1 MGSRKS
7 RKTALLATALL
18 VAVTW
23 FYLPQYASRL
33 AAEPVPL
40 YLPQPSLEA
49 VGYAQLP
56 DSTEIDGFLKA
67 LEKQSPMI
75 HTVEVG
81 RSAGG
86 RPILAA
92 LISNDANFLKTG
104 HSARGRLKVLLV
116 GGQHGTEPSGT
127 EALQQLAKDLLD
139 GKASG
144 YLAEMDLVLVPNAN
158 PDGRDNHRRVNQNEV
173 NLSTDYNLLSQ
184 PETRALAS
192 VLRRYQPHVVLDMH
206 ESAILK
212 KKSLGA
218 QGYLTDFQ
226 AQFEFANHP
235 NIAPGLRAF
244 SSDRFLPELLK
255 KVSSQ
260 GLKAGH
266 YIGEIIDIH
275 QVINHGGISI
285 RNFRNYAG
293 MHGALS
299 MLVENR
305 LDPPG
310 EYPTPRNI
318 KVRKAKQLVCIYAF
332 LDQCKEERDT
342 ILKETELARQTASNG
357 KVYLIESYQADRT
370 KQAIVIPLRRRDSGE
385 LVPWDFRYHPK
396 ITATNPIVPP
406 KAYLIRAYETRFEEL
421 LRGHGISY
429 TRVNDQQKI
438 FGIVQTITSVVKRPK
453 KQGSF
458 AFDIGIRE
466 FLTGEL
472 MTEPDDLKLSL
483 TPENAHLAALILD
496 PRASSSV
503 FRTPKF
509 ARLLEVGKESFIV
522 RIN

>member
-1 MGSRKS
+1 
-7 RKTALLATALL
+7 
-18 VAVTW
+18 
-23 FYLPQYASRL
+23 
-33 AAEPVPL
+33 
-40 YLPQPSLEA
+40 
-49 VGYAQLP
+49 
-56 DSTEIDGFLKA
+56 
-67 LEKQSPMI
+67 MI

-173 NLSTDYNLLSQ
+173 NLSTDYNVLSQ

-192 VLRRYQPHVVLDMH
+192 VLRRYQPHVVLDLH
-206 ESAILK
+206 E
-212 KKSLGA
+212 
-218 QGYLTDFQ
+218 
-226 AQFEFANHP
+226 
-235 NIAPGLRAF
+235 
-244 SSDRFLPELLK
+244 
-255 KVSSQ
+255 
-260 GLKAGH
+260 
-266 YIGEIIDIH
+266 IGEIIDIH
-275 QVINHGGISI
+275 QIINHGGISI

-310 EYPTPRNI
+310 EYSTPRNI

-332 LDQCKEERDT
+332 LDQCKEEQDT
-342 ILKETELARQTASNG
+342 ILKETEVARQTASNG

-370 KQAIVIPLRRRDSGE
+370 KQAIVIPLRRRDNGE

-396 ITATNPIVPP
+396 ITAISPIAPP
-406 KAYLIRAYETRFEEL
+406 KAYLIRAYETQFKEL
-421 LRGHGISY
+421 LRGHGILY
-429 TRVNDQQKI
+429 TRVNDQQKVS
-438 FGIVQTITSVVKRPK
+438 GIVQTITSVVRRPK
-453 KQGSF
+453 KQGGSPSIS
-458 AFDIGIRE
+458 AYA
-466 FLTGEL
+466 
-472 MTEPDDLKLSL
+472 
-483 TPENAHLAALILD
+483 N
-496 PRASSSV
+496 SSPVS
-503 FRTPKF
+503 
-509 ARLLEVGKESFIV
+509 
-522 RIN
+522 